1 MAAASDTDGSG
12 LRTVTP
18 LSDEH
23 DDSQMNA
30 IGWIIFG
37 ILALVLLPLA
47 PIALLLWL
55 FDRLTN

>member
-1 MAAASDTDGSG
+1 MAAASDTDRSV

-23 DDSQMNA
+23 EDSQMNA

-37 ILALVLLPLA
+37 ILAIVLLPLL
-47 PIALLLWL
+47 PIAILLWL
-55 FDRLTN
+55 FDRLRR